1 MGVVEPVAV
10 QVRQIRI
17 FPAVFPRPTITR
29 NSLTGL
35 WVFLQ
40 ERLRFLDSPEQLH
53 VLVAA

>member
-40 ERLRFLDSPEQLH
+40 ERLCFFDSLEQFP